1 MNATAL
7 PTATD
12 REHTVRPRKVSF
24 DYGNTPT
31 HWVPNDPHTTH
42 VVNVLHLLLPAGE
55 RWFCDVCRRA
65 LPEID
70 DPDLARHVK
79 AFIGQEAT
87 HSRAHA
93 LVLED
98 LEARGIDHRAFT
110 RLVDWGFGVVK
121 VRTAPRWLPR
131 PIARWVERQY
141 LRNQLAGIAAIEHFT
156 AVLGWWIV
164 DNAGAL
170 DEAGADEEMM
180 ALLRWHGAE
189 EVEHRSVA
197 FDAYKALGG
206 GYIRQCLY
214 ILAVFVAIA
223 AAWIAGT
230 HFLMRRDRTITRR
243 RRGSLREF
251 VRASRQGRL
260 PSIRSLIGA
269 VPRYMKPSYHP
280 SQEGDT
286 AVAKAYLDGARGVVP
301 YT

>member
-1 MNATAL
+1 MTA
-7 PTATD
+7 AID
-12 REHTVRPRKVSF
+12 EAHHVIRPRRVRF
-24 DYGNTPT
+24 DWSSTPLR
-31 HWVPNDPHTTH
+31 WVPGDAHTTH
-42 VVNVLHLLLPAGE
+42 VANVLHLLLPAGE
-55 RWFCDVCRRA
+55 RFFVDVFRDAVPLVKDDQLRA
-65 LPEID
+65 E
-70 DPDLARHVK
+70 VK
-79 AFIGQEAT
+79 AFMGQEAT
-87 HSRAHA
+87 HARAHSGVLERHLA
-93 LVLED
+93 SHGIDTSRFTFFVQWIFNLVLQ
-98 LEARGIDHRAFT
+98 
-110 RLVDWGFGVVK
+110 
-121 VRTAPRWLPR
+121 VRPVPRWLPGR
-131 PIARWVERQY
+131 VRSYLDLFLLRW
-141 LRNQLAGIAAIEHFT
+141 QLAFIAAIEHFT

-164 DNAGAL
+164 VAPGL
-170 DEAGADEEMM
+170 ERAGADPTMLD
-180 ALLRWHGAE
+180 LLRWHGAE